1 MLKRLL
7 GKRAAPANAPIE
19 ALVARAQAGDDEV
32 RNRLLREYQSFV
44 ARVASRVCG
53 RYIHPGHD
61 DEFSIALLAFDEAI
75 QHYSPS
81 QGRSFL
87 SFADLVIRRRVIDY
101 IRQEARQKNA
111 LSLDDPNVMDEE
123 REVSG
128 LAVQASLDLYGKERA
143 NKDLQEEIALFQARL
158 AAFGVSLAELP
169 EVSPSHRD
177 AREHAISVAKT
188 LADDPELRRVFLETK
203 KLPMK
208 RLLQKVACSRK
219 TLERNRKYIVAIALI
234 MIEDFE
240 QLRAYVRE
248 VLDERRD
255 GE

>member
-7 GKRAAPANAPIE
+7 DKRTAPADESIE

-32 RNRLLREYQSFV
+32 RNRLLSEYQSFV
-44 ARVASRVCG
+44 ARVASRVCQ
-53 RYIHPGHD
+53 RYIHPGYD

-75 QHYSPS
+75 RHYSPA

-101 IRQEARQKNA
+101 IRQESRQKNA
-111 LSLDDPNVMDEE
+111 LSLDDPHLSDEE

-128 LAVQASLDLYGKERA
+128 LAVQASLDVYGKERA
-143 NKDLQEEIALFQARL
+143 IRDLREEIALFQMRL
-158 AAFGVSLAELP
+158 AAFGISLDDLP
-169 EVSPSHRD
+169 EVSPVHRD
-177 AREHAISVAKT
+177 AREHAIAVAKT
-188 LADDPELRRVFLETK
+188 LADDPELRRAFLETK

-208 RLLQKVACSRK
+208 RLLQKVTCSRK

-234 MIEDFE
+234 LIEDFE
-240 QLRAYVRE
+240 QLRGYVRE
-248 VLDERRD
+248 ALGERRED
-255 GE
+255 G